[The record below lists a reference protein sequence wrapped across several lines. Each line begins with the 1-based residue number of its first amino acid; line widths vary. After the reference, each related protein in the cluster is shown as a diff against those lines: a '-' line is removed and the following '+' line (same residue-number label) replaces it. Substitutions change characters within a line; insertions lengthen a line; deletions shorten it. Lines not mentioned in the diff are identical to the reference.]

1 MSLLYTE
8 IIIDIFVREIPMLY
22 FVTVWSLFSWELV
35 REFASEIM
43 HHHQYLFLQEL
54 LNKVSAILD
63 DLYDWRSFFTLAS
76 LQQKGHLAYKIACF
90 SKVSSLL

>member
-1 MSLLYTE
+1 MVL
-8 IIIDIFVREIPMLY
+8 F
-22 FVTVWSLFSWELV
+22 FAGTVV

-54 LNKVSAILD
+54 LNKVSDILD
-63 DLYDWRSFFTLAS
+63 DLCDWRSFFTLAS